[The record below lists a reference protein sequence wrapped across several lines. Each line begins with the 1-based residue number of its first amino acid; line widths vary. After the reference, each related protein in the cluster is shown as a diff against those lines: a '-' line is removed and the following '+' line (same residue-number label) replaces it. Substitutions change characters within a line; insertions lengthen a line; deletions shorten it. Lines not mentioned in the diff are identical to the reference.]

1 LRLDSGKGI
10 VFAVAVA
17 QNTILIAFALRLD
30 SGKAIVFVVT
40 VAQNTIA
47 IAIAVTNETALAFT
61 TTLHFDQYSFT

>member
-17 QNTILIAFALRLD
+17 QNTILIALALRLD

-40 VAQNTIA
+40 VARNTIA
-47 IAIAVTNETALAFT
+47 IAIALTNETALAFT
-61 TTLHFDQYSFT
+61 TALHLDQYSFP